1 MTWRMS
7 WQRMVEGSE
16 RTERMKSYIS
26 AEDYYAG
33 DGSRLIIEVES
44 DLTGYELLDAV
55 REAAKA
61 FLSSGHPEA
70 EKALSAGCGCFNW
83 GDLALWLPC
92 GYAARFGF
100 KIMDTHVTDLIVP
113 HDESLLP

>member
-1 MTWRMS
+1 MAWRMS

-26 AEDYYAG
+26 AEDYCAG
-33 DGSRLIIEVES
+33 NGSRLLIEVES

-70 EKALSAGCGCFNW
+70 EKALSAGGGFNW

-92 GYAARFGF
+92 SYAARFRF
-100 KIMDTHVTDLIVP
+100 KIMDTYVTDLIVP